1 MSLFNSWI
9 STCKTVGQSY
19 NDTML
24 KPTFLFFSGLCS
36 TSKRPHRQSIFCGKV
51 FRGEGEKDENWQ
63 SRFGTATSRT
73 ETRPENI
80 FNQFWKCKLKYL
92 PSKVLDEW
100 HFSKKCFQNCKKTTG
115 ECNIDWLWQLV
126 IEIWYTDWN
135 KKTNGKSLMKFWKL
149 LCKWMVF

>member
-1 MSLFNSWI
+1 
-9 STCKTVGQSY
+9 
-19 NDTML
+19 ML

-36 TSKRPHRQSIFCGKV
+36 TSKRPRRQSIFCGKV

-92 PSKVLDEW
+92 PSKSLDEW
-100 HFSKKCFQNCKKTTG
+100 NFSKKCFQNCKKTTG

-126 IEIWYTDWN
+126 IEIWYTYWN